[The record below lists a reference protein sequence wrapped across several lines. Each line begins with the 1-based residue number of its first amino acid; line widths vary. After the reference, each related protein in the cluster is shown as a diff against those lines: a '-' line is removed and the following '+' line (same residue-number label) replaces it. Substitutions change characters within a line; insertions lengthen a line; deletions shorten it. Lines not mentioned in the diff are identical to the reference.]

1 MSKAKILIVEDERII
16 AKYIQN
22 TLRALGYDIS
32 AIVSSGEEA
41 IKMAGEVR
49 PDLVLMDIVL
59 KGDMDG
65 IEAAEQIRNLFDI
78 PVVYLTAYAN
88 EKLFQRAKI
97 TEPFGYILKQFEERE
112 LQIAVEIA
120 LYKFEMT
127 QKLKESEKW
136 FFTTLKSIGD
146 AVITTDIHGH
156 VTFINSVAE
165 RMVGWKEED
174 ALGKL
179 IEDIFHTVDVETG
192 EPIENP
198 VREVLREGT
207 IACLKNV
214 LLINKEGVKIS
225 IDDSG
230 APIKTEK
237 GALFGVVLVF
247 HDVTECKRTEK
258 ERKSLLEEICVS
270 RVELLRFSHRLVEVQ
285 ETGRHELARELHD
298 RIGQNLAV
306 LSITLSH
313 LLNQLPGLVE
323 PQLVARLD
331 GSLKLVEEMTR
342 CIRDLMAEL
351 RPPVLDDY
359 GLVAALRWYSERF
372 SNRTGVTMVLKG
384 EELIP
389 RLPLETEVAL
399 FRIAQE
405 ALTNVV
411 RHAQIHRVTVTF
423 EQVIEGTRLT
433 IADDGKGFDLKA
445 LSQVKDRL
453 GWGLITMRERAE
465 AIGASFRIETAP
477 GKGTRIIVEVPRS
490 K

>member
-1 MSKAKILIVEDERII
+1 
-16 AKYIQN
+16 
-22 TLRALGYDIS
+22 
-32 AIVSSGEEA
+32 
-41 IKMAGEVR
+41 
-49 PDLVLMDIVL
+49 
-59 KGDMDG
+59 
-65 IEAAEQIRNLFDI
+65 
-78 PVVYLTAYAN
+78 
-88 EKLFQRAKI
+88 
-97 TEPFGYILKQFEERE
+97 
-112 LQIAVEIA
+112 
-120 LYKFEMT
+120 
-127 QKLKESEKW
+127 
-136 FFTTLKSIGD
+136 
-146 AVITTDIHGH
+146 
-156 VTFINSVAE
+156 
-165 RMVGWKEED
+165 
-174 ALGKL
+174 
-179 IEDIFHTVDVETG
+179 
-192 EPIENP
+192 
-198 VREVLREGT
+198 
-207 IACLKNV
+207 
-214 LLINKEGVKIS
+214 
-225 IDDSG
+225 
-230 APIKTEK
+230 
-237 GALFGVVLVF
+237 
-247 HDVTECKRTEK
+247 
-258 ERKSLLEEICVS
+258 
-270 RVELLRFSHRLVEVQ
+270 LVEVQ

-306 LSITLSH
+306 LSITLNH
-313 LLNQLPGLVE
+313 LLNQLSSLVE

-411 RHAQIHRVTVTF
+411 RHAQINRVSVTF
-423 EQVIEGTRLT
+423 EQFMEGTRLT

-477 GKGTRIIVEVPRS
+477 CKGTRIIVEVPRS